1 LSYNLELW
9 QSLPAEKQN
18 ELENSPEFIALDEK
32 LENLSLKPKD
42 DATTNIRGVSRLR
55 VGDQLF
61 SKPT

>member
-9 QSLPAEKQN
+9 QSLLAEKQN

-42 DATTNIRGVSRLR
+42 DATTKKRGVVQVESW
-55 VGDQLF
+55 
-61 SKPT
+61 